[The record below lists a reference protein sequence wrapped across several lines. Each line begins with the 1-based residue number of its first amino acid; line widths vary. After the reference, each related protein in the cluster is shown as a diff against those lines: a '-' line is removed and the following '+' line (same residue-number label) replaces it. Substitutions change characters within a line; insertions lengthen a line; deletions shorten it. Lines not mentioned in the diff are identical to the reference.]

1 MKAILTI
8 LLCSALFSQ
17 IIEKQNKLLW
27 DGSDWNNIEKTVT
40 GGEKTTFQIK
50 SAYISGLLD
59 GRLYYY
65 LKAWTEKQEFAD
77 SLYSD
82 RLDYLTNRET
92 IRQLDRFYSDRLM
105 VYVPVVSAII
115 IVHMEAEQIPK
126 KVVDLYIDQTKF
138 WINKLTLDMEQEG
151 MQKILQ
157 HKQDKYNKI
166 KK

>member
-1 MKAILTI
+1 
-8 LLCSALFSQ
+8 
-17 IIEKQNKLLW
+17 
-27 DGSDWNNIEKTVT
+27 
-40 GGEKTTFQIK
+40 
-50 SAYISGLLD
+50 
-59 GRLYYY
+59 
-65 LKAWTEKQEFAD
+65 
-77 SLYSD
+77 
-82 RLDYLTNRET
+82 LDYLTNRET

-166 KK
+166 K

>member
-8 LLCSALFSQ
+8 LLYSTLFSQ
-17 IIEKQNKLLW
+17 IIEKQ
-27 DGSDWNNIEKTVT
+27 NNIEKTVT

-157 HKQDKYNKI
+157 HKQDKYNRI

>member
-8 LLCSALFSQ
+8 LLYSTLFSQ

-92 IRQLDRFYSDRLM
+92 IRQLDRFYSCL
-105 VYVPVVSAII
+105 
-115 IVHMEAEQIPK
+115 
-126 KVVDLYIDQTKF
+126 LYTSPSPRD
-138 WINKLTLDMEQEG
+138 
-151 MQKILQ
+151 
-157 HKQDKYNKI
+157 
-166 KK
+166 